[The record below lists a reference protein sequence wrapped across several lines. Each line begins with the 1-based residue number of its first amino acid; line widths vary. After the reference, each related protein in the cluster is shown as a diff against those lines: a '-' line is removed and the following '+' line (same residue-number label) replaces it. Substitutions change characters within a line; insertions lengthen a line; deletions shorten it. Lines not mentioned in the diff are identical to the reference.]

1 MKGWE
6 GVSRTATFNFSFE
19 KKFYRGGILPRGDFS
34 REIVGTLPKHSCK
47 PSLDLKEP
55 VISVQRLAQSI
66 IKCTHRHRLTSCY
79 FYIRINPTNLITP
92 FRVIIKHFFFS
103 VFNNLETQLPLT
115 LTVEG
120 DNIEASENNKQL
132 CLDGQKSQL
141 VSIPTK

>member
-6 GVSRTATFNFSFE
+6 GVSRTAATFNFSFK

-79 FYIRINPTNLITP
+79 YYINPTNLITP
-92 FRVIIKHFFFS
+92 FRVIIKHCIKCRFWTLWAFLSYSNVDWKKTIFY
-103 VFNNLETQLPLT
+103 VYKILEIK
-115 LTVEG
+115 EW
-120 DNIEASENNKQL
+120 NS
-132 CLDGQKSQL
+132 
-141 VSIPTK
+141 TKIW